1 MPSPAAIGASRLRSL
16 LACMLLAFLTAG
28 CAVRLIA
35 ERDDALVEKTLQV
48 HEQFE
53 RLLVALE
60 EAAATENPHDG
71 AYGNHA
77 AAYTELLVQLRVMEA
92 RTTSVAKNGI
102 TTEQVGILR
111 DSVAAMRDL
120 HRANSAKNPPRELSL
135 DLLTTLREPFVQQIR
150 AILVLQQALD
160 R

>member
-1 MPSPAAIGASRLRSL
+1 MHAPAAIGVSRVRSL
-16 LACMLLAFLTAG
+16 LAAVLLALASAS

-60 EAAATENPHDG
+60 EAAATEAKDDG
-71 AYGNHA
+71 AYASHA
-77 AAYTELLVQLRVMEA
+77 SAYTELLVQLRVMEA

-102 TTEQVGILR
+102 TTEQVGNLR
-111 DSVAAMRDL
+111 DSVAKLRDQ
-120 HRANSAKNPPRELSL
+120 HRTNSMKNPPRELSL
-135 DLLTTLREPFVQQIR
+135 DLLTALREPFVQQIR